1 MRAWVFGV
9 RPTPNPL
16 ALQSAKAQGRLN
28 RVLAVPSSW
37 ARLSAVA
44 RRRFMFGG
52 RLFTAVFCVVA
63 TVPVRRWS
71 PPLVTPRPTPAVPST
86 RDRATGRRGGS
97 AELSV
102 LKGSWGE

>member
-1 MRAWVFGV
+1 VRAWVFGV
-9 RPTPNPL
+9 RPTPIPL

-28 RVLAVPSSW
+28 RVLAVPFSW

-44 RRRFMFGG
+44 RRRFILGSK
-52 RLFTAVFCVVA
+52 LLTAVFCVRGDSSCTTLVA
-63 TVPVRRWS
+63 NSRHS
-71 PPLVTPRPTPAVPST
+71 PPHPAVPST